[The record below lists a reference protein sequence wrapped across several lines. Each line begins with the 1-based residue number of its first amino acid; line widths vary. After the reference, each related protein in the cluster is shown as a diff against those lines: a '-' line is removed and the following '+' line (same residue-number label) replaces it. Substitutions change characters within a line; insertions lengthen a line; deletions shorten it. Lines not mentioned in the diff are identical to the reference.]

1 MNASVRST
9 VNCLW
14 SVRKRCWDTQPGNA
28 KGQDLRNS
36 VATLLRA
43 EVLCGVL
50 VGLDKVHWSA
60 QQSESDH
67 GV

>member
-1 MNASVRST
+1 MNASVRSK

-14 SVRKRCWDTQPGNA
+14 SVRKRCWDTQPCNA
-28 KGQDLRNS
+28 QRQDLCNG

-43 EVLCGVL
+43 EVLWVVL
-50 VGLDKVHWSA
+50 VELDGVHWSA